1 MNFLDRFAKFPTSTK
16 ILILIVIVGIIGAGY
31 FFGPFQSSSSRIS
44 QLKQQNTTLVQTRDA
59 KQAVADNI
67 DKFREEVEQLE
78 AKLELAKQELPD
90 DDEIPEL
97 LKQVDNL
104 GRKIGLTW
112 RIFEP
117 QPVQPKGFYAE
128 VPIRFEIEGDYHSV
142 AVFFSKI
149 GNLKRIVN
157 IQNISMA
164 SPKEKN
170 GKMILNVTGLAVT
183 FKFIEGSVA
192 TPAQPQ

>member
-1 MNFLDRFAKFPTSTK
+1 MNYLDRFAKFPTSTK
-16 ILILIVIVGIIGAGY
+16 VLILIVILGLIGAFY
-31 FFGPFQSSSSRIS
+31 FFVPFAKSSSRIAS
-44 QLKQQNTTLVQTRDA
+44 LKETNQQLVQTRDA

-78 AKLELAKQELPD
+78 AELELAKQELPD
-90 DDEIPEL
+90 EDEIPEL

-112 RIFEP
+112 KSFEP
-117 QPVQPKGFYAE
+117 QPVAPKGFYAE

-157 IQNISMA
+157 IQNIQMS

-170 GKMILNVTGLAVT
+170 GKMILTVQGLAVT

-192 TPAQPQ
+192 TPTPQ